1 MPLGRRKG
9 LFPGTHGREWDLL
22 MREEG
27 NGGNRKDRREGT
39 ERQITELAD
48 TLIY

>member
-1 MPLGRRKG
+1 MGDHHERRGGK
-9 LFPGTHGREWDLL
+9 REQ
-22 MREEG
+22 
-27 NGGNRKDRREGT
+27 KDRREGT